1 MTCPNPASEWIGAA
15 GGRKRPRTGA
25 RRRGGARQP
34 WRSCL
39 SKRLPRRSRSY
50 RSDGSSGSSRR
61 RREEAGLLPNPLL
74 PPSSLPAL
82 LSPSR
87 CLLLLFQVR
96 RLRRQG
102 VPSSSTTTT
111 TTGRSRVCSM
121 VLIGLCGMDDSY
133 YCIAKPCNTWI
144 HGQRRP
150 KNCLF
155 SSKNGFHTI
164 LDSQPLF
171 CS

>member
-1 MTCPNPASEWIGAA
+1 MHRRSHGGGGEGTTVTCPNPASEWIGAA

-111 TTGRSRVCSM
+111 TTGTSWFPSLSNCIFREKTAARAVESM
-121 VLIGLCGMDDSY
+121 FDGADWPMWYG
-133 YCIAKPCNTWI
+133 
-144 HGQRRP
+144 
-150 KNCLF
+150 
-155 SSKNGFHTI
+155 
-164 LDSQPLF
+164 
-171 CS
+171 